1 MDDNKKGNIEIPDH
15 VLERLARP
23 LLRIVP
29 EYFKRPGV
37 QEEYEKWLAE
47 REAKQNRDNN
57 EV

>member
-23 LLRIVP
+23 LLRAVP

-47 REAKQNRDNN
+47 REAKMS
-57 EV
+57 EETK